1 VNNLNG
7 LLKRL
12 GQEPVWHL
20 AAGAIVLMFSLVVML
35 SWKLGIESLIRVHP
49 SWSPTQFNT
58 ALSCAL
64 LALSSLSMAVS
75 WRTAR
80 VLAVLAMLMAA
91 ATGLQYI
98 LGSNFGIDELFH
110 RHQFRDAAALAGRMS
125 INSCVVIVT
134 LGLSLAFH
142 QPASKA
148 SGNTLFSLLTTALAA
163 SLLTAFL
170 IGYVLGEASL
180 FNLSDSTGIGA
191 LTLAM
196 TGAICGVQIGRALKV
211 VLPAL
216 KRLHV
221 PVMLAS
227 AVFMASFSLAVLF
240 GMEAQQR
247 NAALE
252 AEAAELR
259 LHAATLEARVSE
271 QVLSLERMADRWRA
285 ANGTPEAHWRADA
298 ANYITD
304 SRLFSAMSVVS
315 AEGRIRWAEPAA
327 ADSQLR
333 GLDLMADTIR
343 GPAFARMRDSG
354 QTTVSPV
361 FDLQIRGLGFIIMIP
376 LYLADG
382 RFDGAVVEAY
392 ELERL
397 DAVLAELPQPE
408 TIPVTVRPPDFPV
421 DASLLVQPVYLG
433 GPDPILLTV
442 SRDAVLAATPMS
454 ASSALFLAF
463 ALAASGLGLLALHLS
478 IQGVRQKHALA
489 IVNEELATANAEL
502 DSFAYTASH
511 DLKSPLRGIRQLA
524 DWLEEDLSDR
534 LTDDTRRYIDLMHSR
549 IGRLQNLLDALLQYS
564 RVGRKAIS
572 RSDIGVRDA
581 IATSIDLLDLPEGH
595 AVHLEGENFEIFT
608 DINLLQVI
616 VMNLVSNA
624 SKHHDGETAGIRVHW
639 QSLADGWQLEISD
652 DGPGIPTDLHQRV
665 FKMFET
671 VKSRD
676 ELEAS
681 GMGLAIVAKAVTRLD
696 GCITLISNPAEARG
710 SRFVLEFEHD
720 R

>member
-1 VNNLNG
+1 
-7 LLKRL
+7 
-12 GQEPVWHL
+12 
-20 AAGAIVLMFSLVVML
+20 MFSLVVML
-35 SWKLGIESLIRVHP
+35 SWKLGVESMVRVHP
-49 SWSPTQFNT
+49 AWSPTQFNT

-64 LALSSLSMAVS
+64 LALSSLSLAVS

-80 VLAVLAMLMAA
+80 ILAGLAALLSG
-91 ATGLQYI
+91 ATGLQD
-98 LGSNFGIDELFH
+98 LTGVSFGIDEIFH
-110 RHQFRDAAALAGRMS
+110 RHQFGETGALPGRMS
-125 INSCVVIVT
+125 VNSCLVILA
-134 LGLSLAFH
+134 LGLSLACH
-142 QPASKA
+142 QPSAKA
-148 SGNTLFSLLTTALAA
+148 GGRVQLFLPATGLAA
-163 SLLTAFL
+163 GLLTAYL
-170 IGYVLGEASL
+170 IGYGLGEAAL
-180 FNLSDSTGIGA
+180 FNLTATGIGA

-196 TGAICGVQIGRALKV
+196 TAALCSVQISRAVRAVMPRLEQLHGP
-211 VLPAL
+211 VLT
-216 KRLHV
+216 
-221 PVMLAS
+221 AS
-227 AVFMASFSLAVLF
+227 TMFMASFSAAVLL

-247 NAALE
+247 NAALD
-252 AEAAELR
+252 AEAAELA
-259 LHAATLEARVSE
+259 LLAATLEVRVSE
-271 QVLSLERMADRWRA
+271 QTLALERMADRWQA
-285 ANGTPEAHWRADA
+285 ADGTPEPHWRADA
-298 ANYITD
+298 QNYIVD

-333 GLDLMADTIR
+333 GLDLTGDPIR
-343 GPAFARMRDSG
+343 GPTFARMRDSG

-361 FDLQIRGLGFIIMIP
+361 FDLQIRGLGFIMMAPI
-376 LYLADG
+376 YRADG
-382 RFDGAVVEAY
+382 GFDGAVVEAY

-397 DAVLAELPQPE
+397 NAVLTELQLPA
-408 TIPVTVRPPDFPV
+408 TIPVTLRPPDFPV

-454 ASSALFLAF
+454 AGSALFLAF

-489 IVNEELATANAEL
+489 VANEELATANAEL

-572 RSDIGVRDA
+572 RSEIGVRDA

-624 SKHHDGETAGIRVHW
+624 SKHHDGETADIRVHW
-639 QSLADGWQLEISD
+639 QSLADGWQLEIAD
-652 DGPGIPTDLHQRV
+652 DGPGIPTELHQRV

-696 GCITLISNPAEARG
+696 GCITLNSDPAEMRG
-710 SRFVLEFEHD
+710 SRFVLEFKHG